1 MPGTITKKDD
11 LLYVDLKSC
20 RRGTDF
26 EDTLE
31 KIKEIDARKFD
42 WDTKLWQ
49 FPAEAEIA
57 ERLVKGA
64 GCTAEQDVLDW
75 IMEAGKEAQ
84 QELATPLPD
93 DVAGLMIPW
102 AYRRAPWQPEK
113 VNDEVV
119 VGLLDYQRT
128 AVDHLVKVRRAI
140 LGDDMGLGKTLEA
153 ISTVEEYRLRNGNL
167 DGPKLIVCPASV
179 KGSWKRELSRWL
191 PPDTEVVVIDGKNPK
206 ARREQLEAG
215 IEENAWIILNWEQIR
230 VKRVKKD
237 KTIRRADGST
247 AQRKVTVK
255 EPKEPLLGSTEWL
268 AVIADEAHRAKNRQS
283 QQTQG
288 LWLLQGHI
296 MLAMT
301 GTAVQNSPDELW
313 PILAWL
319 WPSEY
324 HEAGNRHAKGALAYW
339 SFYNM
344 FCDHYEAYGRKVVT
358 GVKNSDALRFRLRD
372 RFVRRTASILGLK
385 GRKRIYY
392 PVPLNPAQRKLYDEA
407 TEQMWFEVE
416 KAAKEGD
423 DSAKKFIAAANSG
436 GDVYRVPNGA
446 ARMVRQMQIIESPA
460 LLGGDDDSAILDD
473 LVDKVMDSRPDQW
486 TVFVQYKGT
495 CDLVKERLGAKGL
508 EVGVYNGDVSAE
520 DRTKLEDAF
529 QRGELDVIV
538 GTHFAMREGITLTAG
553 HQQYW
558 VTRPVVPAWAEQ
570 GEARNDRK
578 GQQHRVNVF
587 IPLAEDTVSDGT
599 IQPINRRKER
609 IVARI
614 QPTDRHEEVH
624 K

>member
-1 MPGTITKKDD
+1 MP
-11 LLYVDLKSC
+11 
-20 RRGTDF
+20 
-26 EDTLE
+26 
-31 KIKEIDARKFD
+31 ARKFD
-42 WDTKLWQ
+42 WDTKLWVL
-49 FPAEAEIA
+49 PAEADVA
-57 ERLVKGA
+57 ERLVKGV
-64 GCTAEQDVLDW
+64 GCTAPQEVMDW
-75 IMEAGKEAQ
+75 LMEAGKEAQ

-93 DVAGLMIPW
+93 DVDDLLIPW
-102 AYRRAPWQPEK
+102 AYYRAPWQPEK
-113 VNDEVV
+113 INDEQVM
-119 VGLLDYQRT
+119 GLEPYQRV
-128 AVDHLVKVRRAI
+128 AVSHLVRHRRAI

-153 ISTVEEYRLRNGNL
+153 ISTVEEYRLRNGQM
-167 DGPKLIVCPASV
+167 DGPKLVVCPASV
-179 KGSWKRELSRWL
+179 KGAWKRELQRWL
-191 PPDTEVVVIDGKNPK
+191 PADTEVVVIDGKNPK

-215 IEENAWIILNWEQIR
+215 IELNAWIIVNWEQLR
-230 VKRVKKD
+230 VKKVKKD

-247 AQRKVTVK
+247 AKRKVTVK
-255 EPKEPLLGSTEWL
+255 EAKEPLLGQTEWL

-283 QQTQG
+283 QQTWG
-288 LWLLQGHI
+288 LWLLEGQI

-324 HEAGNRHAKGALAYW
+324 HEHGEKHAKGALAYW

-344 FCDHYEAYGRKVVT
+344 FCDHYEAYGRKIIT

-372 RFVRRTASILGLK
+372 RFIRRTAATLGLK

-407 TEQMWFEVE
+407 TEQMWFEVQ
-416 KAAKEGD
+416 KAADEGD
-423 DSAKKFIAAANSG
+423 KSAKHFLNVAAVG

-486 TVFVQYKGT
+486 TVFVQYKDT
-495 CDLVKERLGAKGL
+495 CELVKARLEAKGL

-538 GTHFAMREGITLTAG
+538 GTHFAMREGITLTNG

-587 IPLAEDTVSDGT
+587 IPLAQDTVADGT

-609 IVARI
+609 IVAKI
-614 QPTDRHEEVH
+614 QPTDTHEEVH